1 MTDNPPNHPS
11 WREKLPGRRPEA
23 HFHWRGKEVSRLENL
38 ADAVFGFS
46 LTLLVVAQSVPTDF
60 DGLMKVIQGFP
71 AFAASFTVLIL
82 FWNVH
87 YRFFRRYGLE
97 DGLTRVINYAIL
109 LVVMFS
115 VYPLKF
121 LFSAWLGGTGGI
133 HTLDQLN
140 MVYRIY
146 GLGLGSVWFMFGLL
160 YWHALRQRDHL
171 QLNEVEIEYTR
182 LDLAGM
188 RINIGTCLVSVLLSF
203 LPVPPWLPGMVYSTL
218 GITMSWNG
226 ARFGRRIRAL
236 VGARQPA
243 AITPSPA

>member
-1 MTDNPPNHPS
+1 MARHQPHRP
-11 WREKLPGRRPEA
+11 WRDRLPGRRPEE

-46 LTLLVVAQSVPTDF
+46 LTLLVVAQTVPTDF
-60 DGLMKVIQGFP
+60 DGLEKVIRGFP
-71 AFAASFTVLIL
+71 AFAASFALLIL

-97 DGLTRVINYAIL
+97 DGLTRIINYAIL

-121 LFSAWLGGTGGI
+121 LFSSWLGRTGGI
-133 HTLDQLN
+133 HTLEQLN

-146 GLGLGSVWFMFGLL
+146 GLGLGAVWFMFGLL

-171 QLNEVEIEYTR
+171 RLNDIEVEYTR
-182 LDLAGM
+182 LDLAGI
-188 RINIGTCLVSVLLSF
+188 RINIGTCLVSVLLSY
-203 LPVPPWLPGMVYSTL
+203 LPVPMWLPGVIYGSL
-218 GITMSWNG
+218 GITMAWNG
-226 ARFGRRIRAL
+226 ARFGRRIRQLIEVRAP
-236 VGARQPA
+236 VGVRP
-243 AITPSPA
+243 